1 MTTPIPYTPQQ
12 VLNNLRNFIT
22 ELLNHPYTRHDC
34 DALSGPGYVLRQC
47 QNIIDR
53 GIKEPAGFTL
63 QQRVTITKDVHW
75 TDDNNQERITLAPCT
90 GTITAIDPRPD
101 VTIYE
106 IILDND
112 AGWFLHEPTADG
124 PIVIPTTTP

>member
-1 MTTPIPYTPQQ
+1 MNTPH
-12 VLNNLRNFIT
+12 L
-22 ELLNHPYTRHDC
+22 
-34 DALSGPGYVLRQC
+34 
-47 QNIIDR
+47 
-53 GIKEPAGFTL
+53 FTL
-63 QQRVTITKDVHW
+63 QQRVTITKNVHW
-75 TDDNNQERITLAPCT
+75 TDDKDQERITPAPIN

-124 PIVIPTTTP
+124 PIVIPTAQP